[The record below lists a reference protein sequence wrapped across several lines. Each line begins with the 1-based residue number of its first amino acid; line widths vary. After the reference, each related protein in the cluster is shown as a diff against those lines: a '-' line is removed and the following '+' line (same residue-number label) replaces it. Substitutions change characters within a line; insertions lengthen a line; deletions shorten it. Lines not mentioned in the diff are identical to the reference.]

1 MNYFDYMTD
10 PNRQCAIVAHRGVW
24 WDAPENRLLSI
35 KRAINAGYDVVE
47 IDVRR
52 TLDGE
57 FVLLH
62 DDTLE
67 RMAGL
72 SSQPEQLTLQQ
83 LTSIALRNR
92 DGGSDNALT
101 DEKLPSLRDVFELTR
116 DKILIHLDIKHRP
129 VIPEVLA
136 YAQKMGVD
144 QHVDVWADLKTE
156 DDLAWIKENITSHDV
171 PFIARTHLEHDDA
184 EEQVELVFRL
194 KPLICEV
201 SFKDIAQVEAI
212 RPRFHE
218 AGITLWVNTL
228 DGVASSGFTDTAALK
243 DPDAIWGR
251 LLRAG
256 FSAVQTDEM
265 ENLRSFI
272 AAQQA
277 VTARTGS
284 SFEVRS
290 LW

>member
-10 PNRQCAIVAHRGVW
+10 PDRQCAIVAHRGVW
-24 WDAPENRLLSI
+24 QDAPENSLLSI
-35 KRAINAGYDVVE
+35 QRAIDAGYDVVE

-52 TLDGE
+52 TADGE

-72 SSQPEQLTLQQ
+72 NSEPEHLTLEE

-92 DGGSDNALT
+92 DGGPDNAVT
-101 DEKLPSLRDVFELTR
+101 DQKLPSLRDVFELTR
-116 DKILIHLDIKHRP
+116 DKILIHLDIKHRHI
-129 VIPEVLA
+129 IPEVLA

-144 QHVDVWADLKTE
+144 QQVDFWADLKNE
-156 DDLAWIKENITSHDV
+156 DDLVWIKNNIAFHNV
-171 PFIARTHLEHDDA
+171 PFVARTHLEHDDA
-184 EEQVELVFRL
+184 DEQVELVFRL

-201 SFKDIAQVEAI
+201 SFKDIAHVEAI
-212 RPRFHE
+212 RQRFQN

-228 DGVASSGFTDTAALK
+228 DGVASPGFTDTAALK

-265 ENLRSFI
+265 EKLRSYV
-272 AAQQA
+272 AARQPA
-277 VTARTGS
+277 TTRTRAS
-284 SFEVRS
+284 V
-290 LW
+290 

>member
-1 MNYFDYMTD
+1 MNYFDYMID
-10 PNRQCAIVAHRGVW
+10 PDRQCAIVAHRGVW
-24 WDAPENRLLSI
+24 QEAPENSLLSI
-35 KRAINAGYDVVE
+35 QRAIDAGYDVVE

-72 SSQPEQLTLQQ
+72 RSEPEQLTMEE
-83 LTSIALRNR
+83 LTSISLRNR
-92 DGGSDNALT
+92 DGGLDNALT
-101 DEKLPSLRDVFELTR
+101 DQQLPSLRDVFELTR
-116 DKILIHLDIKHRP
+116 DKIFIHLDIKHRH

-144 QHVDVWADLKTE
+144 QQVDFWADLKTE
-156 DDLAWIKENITSHDV
+156 DDLVWIKENITSRSV

-184 EEQVELVFRL
+184 DEQVELVFRM
-194 KPLICEV
+194 KPLICEI

-212 RPRFHE
+212 QQRFND

-228 DGVASSGFTDTAALK
+228 DGVASPGFTDAAAVK
-243 DPDAIWGR
+243 NPDAIWGR

-265 ENLRSFI
+265 EKLRAYIASHQAATVRTRSF
-272 AAQQA
+272 
-277 VTARTGS
+277 V
-284 SFEVRS
+284 
-290 LW
+290 

>member
-10 PNRQCAIVAHRGVW
+10 PDRQCAIVAHRGVW
-24 WDAPENRLLSI
+24 QDAPENSLLSI
-35 KRAINAGYDVVE
+35 QRAIDAGYDVVE

-72 SSQPEQLTLQQ
+72 RSEPEQLTLEE
-83 LTSIALRNR
+83 LTSIMLRNR
-92 DGGSDNALT
+92 DGGPDNPFT
-101 DEKLPSLRDVFELTR
+101 NEKLPSLRDVFEITR
-116 DKILIHLDIKHRP
+116 DNILIHLDIKHRH

-136 YAQKMGVD
+136 YAREMGVD
-144 QHVDVWADLKTE
+144 QQVDFWADLKSE
-156 DDLAWIKENITSHDV
+156 DDLVWIKDNIAFHDV
-171 PFIARTHLEHDDA
+171 PFIARTHVEHDDA
-184 EEQVELVFRL
+184 DAQVELVFRL

-201 SFKDIAQVEAI
+201 SFKDISQVDAI
-212 RPRFHE
+212 RQRFHD

-228 DGVASSGFTDTAALK
+228 DGVASPGFTDTAAVK

-265 ENLRSFI
+265 EKLRSYI
-272 AAQQA
+272 AAHHV
-277 VTARTGS
+277 VTARTRAS
-284 SFEVRS
+284 V
-290 LW
+290 

>member
-1 MNYFDYMTD
+1 MTD
-10 PNRQCAIVAHRGVW
+10 PHRQCAIVAHRGVW
-24 WDAPENRLLSI
+24 QDAPENSLLSI
-35 KRAINAGYDVVE
+35 QRAIDAGYDVVE

-52 TLDGE
+52 TSDGE

-72 SSQPEQLTLQQ
+72 HSEPEQLTLEE
-83 LTSIALRNR
+83 LTSISLINR
-92 DGGSDNALT
+92 DGGTDNAVT
-101 DEKLPSLRDVFELTR
+101 DQKLPGLRDVFELTR
-116 DKILIHLDIKHRP
+116 DKIFIHLDIKHRH

-144 QHVDVWADLKTE
+144 QQVDFWADLKTE
-156 DDLAWIKENITSHDV
+156 DDFVWIKDNIAFHDV

-184 EEQVELVFRL
+184 DEQVELVFRL

-212 RPRFHE
+212 RQRFHD

-228 DGVASSGFTDTAALK
+228 DGVASPGFTDTAALK

-265 ENLRSFI
+265 EKLRAYI
-272 AAQQA
+272 AAHQP
-277 VTARTGS
+277 VTARTRA
-284 SFEVRS
+284 FV
-290 LW
+290 

>member
-10 PNRQCAIVAHRGVW
+10 PDRQCAIVAHRGVW
-24 WDAPENRLLSI
+24 QDAPENSLLSI
-35 KRAINAGYDVVE
+35 QRAIDAGYDVVE

-52 TLDGE
+52 TLDGK

-67 RMAGL
+67 RMTGL
-72 SSQPEQLTLQQ
+72 TSEPEQLTQEE
-83 LTSIALRNR
+83 LTSIPLRNR
-92 DGGSDNALT
+92 NGGTDNAVT
-101 DEKLPSLRDVFELTR
+101 NQKLPSLRDVLELTR
-116 DKILIHLDIKHRP
+116 DKILIHLDIKHRH

-144 QHVDVWADLKTE
+144 QQVDFWADLKTE
-156 DDLAWIKENITSHDV
+156 EDLVWIKDNIAFHDV

-184 EEQVELVFRL
+184 DAQVELVFRL

-212 RPRFHE
+212 RQRFHD

-228 DGVASSGFTDTAALK
+228 DGVASPGFTDTAAVK

-265 ENLRSFI
+265 EKLRSYI
-272 AAQQA
+272 ASHQA
-277 VTARTGS
+277 ATARTRAA
-284 SFEVRS
+284 V
-290 LW
+290 

>member
-10 PNRQCAIVAHRGVW
+10 PDRQCAVVAHRGVW
-24 WDAPENRLLSI
+24 QEAPENSLLSI
-35 KRAINAGYDVVE
+35 QRAIDAGYDVVE
-47 IDVRR
+47 VDVRR

-72 SSQPEQLTLQQ
+72 RSEPEQLTMEE
-83 LTSIALRNR
+83 LTSISLRNR
-92 DGGSDNALT
+92 DGGLDNALT
-101 DEKLPSLRDVFELTR
+101 DQKLPSLRDVFELTR
-116 DKILIHLDIKHRP
+116 DKIFIHLDIKHRH

-136 YAQKMGVD
+136 YAQKMGIDQQVD
-144 QHVDVWADLKTE
+144 FWADLKTE
-156 DDLAWIKENITSHDV
+156 DDLIWIKDNIAFHDV

-184 EEQVELVFRL
+184 DEQVELVFCL

-212 RPRFHE
+212 RQRFRD

-228 DGVASSGFTDTAALK
+228 DGVASPGFTDTAALK
-243 DPDAIWGR
+243 NPDAIWGR

-265 ENLRSFI
+265 EKLRAYI

-277 VTARTGS
+277 ATVRTWAS
-284 SFEVRS
+284 V
-290 LW
+290 

>member
-10 PNRQCAIVAHRGVW
+10 PHRQCAIVAHRGVW
-24 WDAPENRLLSI
+24 QDAPENSLLSI
-35 KRAINAGYDVVE
+35 QRAIDAGYDVVE

-72 SSQPEQLTLQQ
+72 TSEPEQLTLED
-83 LTSIALRNR
+83 LTSILLRNR
-92 DGGSDNALT
+92 DGGPGNALT
-101 DEKLPSLRDVFELTR
+101 EQKLPSLRDVFELTR
-116 DKILIHLDIKHRP
+116 DKILIHLDIKHRH
-129 VIPEVLA
+129 VIPEVLV
-136 YAQKMGVD
+136 YAKTMGVD
-144 QHVDVWADLKTE
+144 QQVDFWADLRTE
-156 DDLAWIKENITSHDV
+156 DDLAWIESNITSKGV

-184 EEQVELVFRL
+184 DAQVDLVFRL
-194 KPLICEV
+194 KPLICEI

-212 RPRFHE
+212 RQRFQN

-228 DGVASSGFTDTAALK
+228 DGVASPGFTDTAAVK

-256 FSAVQTDEM
+256 FCAVQTDEM
-265 ENLRSFI
+265 EKLRSYI
-272 AAQQA
+272 AAHQSA
-277 VTARTGS
+277 TARTRAS
-284 SFEVRS
+284 V
-290 LW
+290 

>member
-1 MNYFDYMTD
+1 MNYFDYIAD
-10 PNRQCAIVAHRGVW
+10 PQRQCAIVAHRGVW
-24 WDAPENRLLSI
+24 QDAPENSLLSI
-35 KRAINAGYDVVE
+35 QRAIDAGYDVVE

-72 SSQPEQLTLQQ
+72 DSEPEHLTLEE

-92 DGGSDNALT
+92 DGGPDNAVT
-101 DEKLPSLRDVFELTR
+101 DQTLPSLRDVFELTR
-116 DKILIHLDIKHRP
+116 DKIFIHLDIKHRH

-144 QHVDVWADLKTE
+144 QQVDFWADLKTE
-156 DDLAWIKENITSHDV
+156 DDLVWIKDNIAFHDV

-184 EEQVELVFRL
+184 DAQVELVFRL

-212 RPRFHE
+212 RQRFHD
-218 AGITLWVNTL
+218 ACITLWVNTL
-228 DGVASSGFTDTAALK
+228 DGVASPGFTDTAAVK

-265 ENLRSFI
+265 EKLRGYI
-272 AAQQA
+272 ATQQA
-277 VTARTGS
+277 ATARTRAS
-284 SFEVRS
+284 V
-290 LW
+290 

>member
-10 PNRQCAIVAHRGVW
+10 PHRQCAIVAHRGVW
-24 WDAPENRLLSI
+24 QDAPENSLLSI
-35 KRAINAGYDVVE
+35 QRAIDAGYDVVE

-67 RMAGL
+67 RMAGI
-72 SSQPEQLTLQQ
+72 SSEPEQLTLQE
-83 LTSIALRNR
+83 LTSISLRNR
-92 DGGSDNALT
+92 DGGPENALT
-101 DEKLPSLRDVFELTR
+101 GERLPSLGDVFEITR
-116 DKILIHLDIKHRP
+116 DKILIHLDIKHRH

-144 QHVDVWADLKTE
+144 QQVDFWADLKTE
-156 DDLAWIKENITSHDV
+156 DDLGWIKDNIAFHDV

-184 EEQVELVFRL
+184 DEQVELVFRL

-212 RPRFHE
+212 SQRFQD

-228 DGVASSGFTDTAALK
+228 DGVASPGFTDTAALK

-265 ENLRSFI
+265 EKLRSYI
-272 AAQQA
+272 AAHQLA
-277 VTARTGS
+277 TARTRAS
-284 SFEVRS
+284 V
-290 LW
+290 

>member
-10 PNRQCAIVAHRGVW
+10 PKRQCAIVAHRGVW
-24 WDAPENRLLSI
+24 QDAPENSLLSI
-35 KRAINAGYDVVE
+35 QRAIDAGYDVVE

-52 TLDGE
+52 TADGE

-72 SSQPEQLTLQQ
+72 HSEPEHLTLEE
-83 LTSIALRNR
+83 LTSISLRNR
-92 DGGSDNALT
+92 DGGLDNAFT
-101 DEKLPSLRDVFELTR
+101 SEKLPSLRDVFALTR
-116 DKILIHLDIKHRP
+116 DKIMIHLDIKHRH

-144 QHVDVWADLKTE
+144 QQVDFWADLKTE
-156 DDLAWIKENITSHDV
+156 EDLVWIRDNIAFHDV

-184 EEQVELVFRL
+184 DEQVELVFQL

-212 RPRFHE
+212 KQRFHD

-228 DGVASSGFTDTAALK
+228 DGVASPGFTDTAALK

-265 ENLRSFI
+265 ENLRSYI
-272 AAQQA
+272 AAHQLA
-277 VTARTGS
+277 TARTRAS
-284 SFEVRS
+284 V
-290 LW
+290 

>member
-10 PNRQCAIVAHRGVW
+10 PHRQCAIVAHRGVW
-24 WDAPENRLLSI
+24 QDAPENSLLSI
-35 KRAINAGYDVVE
+35 QRAIEAGYDVVE

-72 SSQPEQLTLQQ
+72 RSEPGQLTLQE
-83 LTSIALRNR
+83 LTSTSLRNR
-92 DGGSDNALT
+92 DGGSDNNLT

-116 DKILIHLDIKHRP
+116 DKIFIHLDIKHRH

-144 QHVDVWADLKTE
+144 QQVDFWADLKTE
-156 DDLAWIKENITSHDV
+156 DDVCWIKDNIASHDV

-184 EEQVELVFRL
+184 DAQVELVFRL

-212 RPRFHE
+212 RQRFKD

-228 DGVASSGFTDTAALK
+228 DGVASPGFTDTAALK
-243 DPDAIWGR
+243 DPDSIWGR

-265 ENLRSFI
+265 ETLRSYL
-272 AAQQA
+272 AAQKVA
-277 VTARTGS
+277 KARTKTT
-284 SFEVRS
+284 V
-290 LW
+290 

>member
-10 PNRQCAIVAHRGVW
+10 PHRQCAIVAHRGVW
-24 WDAPENRLLSI
+24 QNAPENSLLSI
-35 KRAINAGYDVVE
+35 QRAIDAGYDVVE

-72 SSQPEQLTLQQ
+72 NSEPEHLTLKE

-92 DGGSDNALT
+92 DGGPDNAVT
-101 DEKLPSLRDVFELTR
+101 DQTLPSLRDVFELTR
-116 DKILIHLDIKHRP
+116 DKILIHLDIKHRH

-144 QHVDVWADLKTE
+144 QQVDFWADLKTE
-156 DDLAWIKENITSHDV
+156 NDLDWIKDNIAFRDV

-184 EEQVELVFRL
+184 DAQVDLVFRL

-212 RPRFHE
+212 RQRFHD

-228 DGVASSGFTDTAALK
+228 DGVASPGFTDTAALK

-251 LLRAG
+251 LLKAG

-265 ENLRSFI
+265 EKLRSYI
-272 AAQQA
+272 AAHQA
-277 VTARTGS
+277 ATARTRAS
-284 SFEVRS
+284 V
-290 LW
+290 

>member
-10 PNRQCAIVAHRGVW
+10 PDRQCAIVAHRGVW
-24 WDAPENRLLSI
+24 QDAPENSLLSI
-35 KRAINAGYDVVE
+35 KRAIDAGYDVVE

-52 TLDGE
+52 TADGE

-67 RMAGL
+67 RMAGI
-72 SSQPEQLTLQQ
+72 SSEPEQLTLKE

-92 DGGSDNALT
+92 DGGSDNAMT
-101 DEKLPSLRDVFELTR
+101 NQKLPSLRDVFELTR
-116 DKILIHLDIKHRP
+116 DKILIHLDIKHRH

-144 QHVDVWADLKTE
+144 QQVDFWADLKTE
-156 DDLAWIKENITSHDV
+156 EDLVWIKDNIAFHDV

-184 EEQVELVFRL
+184 NAQVELVFRL

-201 SFKDIAQVEAI
+201 SFKYIAQVEAI
-212 RPRFHE
+212 RQRFHD

-228 DGVASSGFTDTAALK
+228 DGVASPGFTDTAAVK

-256 FSAVQTDEM
+256 FSALQTDEM
-265 ENLRSFI
+265 EKLRSYI
-272 AAQQA
+272 ASHQA
-277 VTARTGS
+277 ATARTRAA
-284 SFEVRS
+284 V
-290 LW
+290 

>member
-10 PNRQCAIVAHRGVW
+10 PKRHCAIVAHRGVW
-24 WDAPENRLLSI
+24 QDAPENSLLSI
-35 KRAINAGYDVVE
+35 QRAIDAGYDVIE

-52 TLDGE
+52 TADGE

-67 RMAGL
+67 RMTGL
-72 SSQPEQLTLQQ
+72 TSEPEQLTLQK

-92 DGGSDNALT
+92 DGGSDNAVT
-101 DEKLPSLRDVFELTR
+101 SQKLPSLRDVFELTR
-116 DKILIHLDIKHRP
+116 DKIFIHLDIKHRH

-144 QHVDVWADLKTE
+144 QQVDFWADLKTE
-156 DDLAWIKENITSHDV
+156 EDLDWIKDNITFHDV

-184 EEQVELVFRL
+184 DAQVELVFRL
-194 KPLICEV
+194 KPLICEI

-212 RPRFHE
+212 KQRFHD
-218 AGITLWVNTL
+218 AGINLWVNTL
-228 DGVASSGFTDTAALK
+228 DGVASPGFTDTAALK

-265 ENLRSFI
+265 EKLRAYVASHQ
-272 AAQQA
+272 AA
-277 VTARTGS
+277 TARTRAS
-284 SFEVRS
+284 V
-290 LW
+290 

>member
-10 PNRQCAIVAHRGVW
+10 PDRQCAIVAHRGVW
-24 WDAPENRLLSI
+24 QDAPENSLLSI
-35 KRAINAGYDVVE
+35 QRAIDAGYEVVE

-72 SSQPEQLTLQQ
+72 SSEPEQLTLEE

-92 DGGSDNALT
+92 NGGPDNAVT
-101 DEKLPSLRDVFELTR
+101 DQTLPSLRDVFELTR
-116 DKILIHLDIKHRP
+116 DKILIHLDIKHRH

-136 YAQKMGVD
+136 YAKKMGVD
-144 QHVDVWADLKTE
+144 QQVDFWADLKSQN
-156 DDLAWIKENITSHDV
+156 DLEWIRNNIMIHNV
-171 PFIARTHLEHDDA
+171 PFIARTHLEESDWRQ
-184 EEQVELVFRL
+184 QVKLVFEL
-194 KPLICEV
+194 KPLICEA
-201 SFKDIAQVEAI
+201 SFKDLSQVDAI
-212 RPRFHE
+212 QQRFHK

-228 DGVASSGFTDTAALK
+228 DGVASPGFTDTAAVN

-265 ENLRSFI
+265 EKLRSYI
-272 AAQQA
+272 ASHQA
-277 VTARTGS
+277 ATPMIRASV
-284 SFEVRS
+284 
-290 LW
+290 

>member
-1 MNYFDYMTD
+1 MNYFDCMTD
-10 PNRQCAIVAHRGVW
+10 PDRQCAIVAHRGVW
-24 WDAPENRLLSI
+24 QDAPENSLLSI
-35 KRAINAGYDVVE
+35 QRAIEAGYDVVE

-52 TLDGE
+52 TVDGE

-72 SSQPEQLTLQQ
+72 RSEPEQLTLEE
-83 LTSIALRNR
+83 LTSISLRNR
-92 DGGSDNALT
+92 DGGPDNAVT
-101 DEKLPSLRDVFELTR
+101 NQKLPSLRDVFELTR
-116 DKILIHLDIKHRP
+116 DKILIHLDIKHRH

-144 QHVDVWADLKTE
+144 QQVDFWADLKTE
-156 DDLAWIKENITSHDV
+156 DDLVWIKDNIAFHDV
-171 PFIARTHLEHDDA
+171 PFIARTHMEHDDA
-184 EEQVELVFRL
+184 DAQVELVFRL

-212 RPRFHE
+212 RQRFHD

-228 DGVASSGFTDTAALK
+228 DGVASPGFTDTAALK
-243 DPDAIWGR
+243 NPDAIWGR

-256 FSAVQTDEM
+256 FSAVQTDKM
-265 ENLRSFI
+265 EKLRSYI
-272 AAQQA
+272 ASHQA
-277 VTARTGS
+277 ATARTRAA
-284 SFEVRS
+284 V
-290 LW
+290 

>member
-1 MNYFDYMTD
+1 MNYFDYMAD
-10 PNRQCAIVAHRGVW
+10 PHRQCAIVAHRGVW
-24 WDAPENRLLSI
+24 QDAPENSLLSI
-35 KRAINAGYDVVE
+35 QRAIDAGYDVVE

-52 TLDGE
+52 TADGE

-67 RMAGL
+67 RMTGL
-72 SSQPEQLTLQQ
+72 TREPEQLALQE

-92 DGGSDNALT
+92 DGGPDNAVT
-101 DEKLPSLRDVFELTR
+101 SQKLPSLRDVFELTR
-116 DKILIHLDIKHRP
+116 DKIFIHLDIKHRH

-144 QHVDVWADLKTE
+144 QQVDFWADLKTE
-156 DDLAWIKENITSHDV
+156 EDLVWIKDNITSQGV

-184 EEQVELVFRL
+184 DQQVELVFRL

-201 SFKDIAQVEAI
+201 SFKDIAQVDAI
-212 RPRFHE
+212 QHRFHE

-228 DGVASSGFTDTAALK
+228 DGVASPGFTDTAALK

-251 LLRAG
+251 LLMAG

-265 ENLRSFI
+265 EKLRSYI
-272 AAQQA
+272 AEQQA
-277 VTARTGS
+277 ATARTRAS
-284 SFEVRS
+284 V
-290 LW
+290 

>member
-10 PNRQCAIVAHRGVW
+10 PDRQCAIVAHRGVW
-24 WDAPENRLLSI
+24 QDAPENSLLSI
-35 KRAINAGYDVVE
+35 RRAIDAGYDVVE

-67 RMAGL
+67 RMTGL
-72 SSQPEQLTLQQ
+72 ASEPEQLTLEE
-83 LTSIALRNR
+83 LTFIPLRNR
-92 DGGSDNALT
+92 NGGPDNAVT
-101 DEKLPSLRDVFELTR
+101 NQKIPSLRDVFELTR
-116 DKILIHLDIKHRP
+116 DKILIHLDIKHRH

-136 YAQKMGVD
+136 YARKMGVD
-144 QHVDVWADLKTE
+144 QQVDFWADLKSD
-156 DDLAWIKENITSHDV
+156 DDLVWIKDNIALHDV

-184 EEQVELVFRL
+184 DEQVELVFRL

-212 RPRFHE
+212 RQRFHD

-228 DGVASSGFTDTAALK
+228 DGVASPGFTDTAAVK
-243 DPDAIWGR
+243 DPDVIWGR

-265 ENLRSFI
+265 EKLRAYV

-277 VTARTGS
+277 ATARTRAS
-284 SFEVRS
+284 V
-290 LW
+290 